1 MLASSEWKSG
11 LPGEVSATEHVLED
25 EGTSQTWDDE
35 ATEGN
40 ETDFVSVSEVYEMA
54 AAIGKDFETLID
66 RHGGDSV
73 CGLMPKVIHILE
85 ELEEQ
90 SAKRDS
96 QLAEVATLQAAVE
109 RLEADKIARVQQ
121 RLKDEE
127 DTLKME
133 ENWRAEISELQNII
147 KTLSGEN
154 AQLTEMIE
162 AVKNS
167 KSHRPVTASAPRKTE
182 EESLMRRLKEVVD
195 AQKVELRSQRRILT
209 QRTIDYDAMKL
220 QADRLAHLNAKGPR
234 LKLVAQNDDLSGGM
248 AAYLANKIKDL
259 ETRLRAKRVLIEEI
273 KHHIGPSSASYQDS
287 NTLMT
292 NSIHRELNAV
302 SPDEENKQSDF
313 VKLLNTDD
321 KILAKTGRSN
331 CPSLPPNSPHFSFEE
346 LRQILIESMELES
359 KIIQHRD
366 RLEVYLRAGDD
377 EPPVQGPINREP
389 PEKADA
395 WTKPT
400 VTVKL
405 L

>member
-1 MLASSEWKSG
+1 MSEFILDIAQVHPMLASSERKSG
-11 LPGEVSATEHVLED
+11 LPGEASATEHVLED

-35 ATEGN
+35 ITEGN

-66 RHGGDSV
+66 RHGGDIV

-96 QLAEVATLQAAVE
+96 QLAEVAALQAAVE

-127 DTLKME
+127 KRLREFSKEFTEQALQGRIPKINCFTAFRRDTLKIE

-147 KTLSGEN
+147 KVLNAEN

-167 KSHRPVTASAPRKTE
+167 RSHRPVTASGNEKSICLFSKYIGKEQLPKALKIECPSLRTTSEEIHKQNSANFLRYTPRKTE
-182 EESLMRRLKEVVD
+182 EESLLRRLKEIVD

-209 QRTIDYDAMKL
+209 QRTIDFDAMKL
-220 QADRLAHLNAKGPR
+220 QADRLAHLNARGPR
-234 LKLVAQNDDLSGGM
+234 LKLVAQKDDLSGGM

-259 ETRLRAKRVLIEEI
+259 ETRLQAKRVLIEEI
-273 KHHIGPSSASYQDS
+273 KHHIGPSSASCQDS

-302 SPDEENKQSDF
+302 SPD
-313 VKLLNTDD
+313 T
-321 KILAKTGRSN
+321 
-331 CPSLPPNSPHFSFEE
+331 
-346 LRQILIESMELES
+346 
-359 KIIQHRD
+359 
-366 RLEVYLRAGDD
+366 
-377 EPPVQGPINREP
+377 
-389 PEKADA
+389 
-395 WTKPT
+395 
-400 VTVKL
+400 
-405 L
+405 